1 MHSSPSSTNIETPSQ
16 RFSSNSFLSPY
27 ADSSTQTSSKLSL
40 NSTSSSQQEAFKMQV
55 RSSLERYLKENSI
68 SDDKLSGY
76 DDPEVLYAVCIASK
90 QVAKKKRKKNWF
102 RFVRKFFCR
111 RRKAKN
117 SISESEDKIVQ
128 NKTPSNNNS
137 KRNSREIENDLICN
151 CPLVVQR
158 ETNGRRVSVSERHRN
173 DRLMVLNACRKYT
186 QIQNINQH
194 FNSG

>member
-117 SISESEDKIVQ
+117 SISESEDKIVKQ
-128 NKTPSNNNS
+128 NS
-137 KRNSREIENDLICN
+137 IE
-151 CPLVVQR
+151 Q
-158 ETNGRRVSVSERHRN
+158 
-173 DRLMVLNACRKYT
+173 
-186 QIQNINQH
+186 
-194 FNSG
+194 